1 MNLFAI
7 IVTYNGRQ
15 VPYWYDNC
23 FTSLRESTIPVQTI
37 VIDNASTDDTVAYI
51 REHFPEVMLIESDKN
66 LGFGQANNM
75 GMRYALDH
83 NADYVF
89 LLNQDAWVEPD
100 TLEKMVQIAEKN
112 PEYGILAPM
121 NLNKEKDEVL
131 GGFMRLFIDEKN
143 IDAVTFANDMYFNRL
158 NDVYPAKVINASA
171 WLMPRK
177 ILETIGGFDP
187 IFFHYGED
195 DNYLQRMEYHKQKVG
210 LCPLVTIVHDEQIRT
225 VDTKKH
231 LQKDI
236 LEKRVILMKATDI
249 NDKQAPSRMFWDAI
263 KRYIKSLLL
272 FRKNPIK
279 ESWLIISY
287 LLERRMAIQY
297 SRMVNQR
304 VGRTWL

>member
-1 MNLFAI
+1 MTLFVI

-51 REHFPEVMLIESDKN
+51 QEYFPEVILIESDKN
-66 LGFGQANNM
+66 LGFGQANNI
-75 GMRYALDH
+75 GMRYALEHD
-83 NADYVF
+83 ADYVF
-89 LLNQDAWVEPD
+89 LLNQDAWVEKD

-171 WLMPRK
+171 WLMPRNT
-177 ILETIGGFDP
+177 LETIGGFDP
-187 IFFHYGED
+187 IYFYCGED
-195 DNYLQRMEYHKQKVG
+195 DNYLQRMEYHNRKVG
-210 LCPLVTIVHDEQIRT
+210 ICPHAFIVHDADVKTPEAQALRKIAKVNER
-225 VDTKKH
+225 
-231 LQKDI
+231 L
-236 LEKRVILMKATDI
+236 ILMQATDI
-249 NDKQAPSRMFWDAI
+249 NDTAAPSRMFWAAF
-263 KRYIKSLLL
+263 KRYVKSLFF
-272 FRKNPIK
+272 FRKQPI
-279 ESWLIISY
+279 EETLLIITY
-287 LLERRMAIQY
+287 LFKHRKAIQY
-297 SRMVNQR
+297 SRMNNKNI
-304 VGRTWL
+304 GRTWL